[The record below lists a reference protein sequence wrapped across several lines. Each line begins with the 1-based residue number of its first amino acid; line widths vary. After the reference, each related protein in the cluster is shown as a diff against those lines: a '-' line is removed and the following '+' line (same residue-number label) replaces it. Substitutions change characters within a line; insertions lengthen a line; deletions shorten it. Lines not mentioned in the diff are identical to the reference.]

1 MTSGPGN
8 LPDVLKPQIMC
19 VLDFSALPLAKKI
32 KFISLILPPQGCSHV
47 EMGARAAG
55 LEGGHQTSRQARTF
69 WEWLQYWREKNPKR
83 HPRLIRRN
91 GFPLY
96 ISFTQNNVTSKAT
109 TAVELGRGDSKNP
122 VIKTRPAEQASS
134 LRVFASKQCF
144 EHLHQFV
151 TRKMCHTVCHLLP
164 TLAFPLIAV
173 FQCISRVNIW
183 TLCRAV
189 RS

>member
-32 KFISLILPPQGCSHV
+32 KFISLILPPQRCSHV

-134 LRVFASKQCF
+134 LRVCFKAVFWTPPPVCHQKDVSYCMSFASHFGISTDSRLSVYQQSK
-144 EHLHQFV
+144 HLDIV
-151 TRKMCHTVCHLLP
+151 
-164 TLAFPLIAV
+164 
-173 FQCISRVNIW
+173 
-183 TLCRAV
+183 
-189 RS
+189 